1 MMTKQAFDSLRNR
14 LKYEKLAG
22 KHMELQAEYEALRD
36 SLQTND
42 FPPGR
47 SKVGTLTN
55 SYLMAS
61 TTVSSYTNITG
72 LRGHQSGF
80 RYFQTRKDN
89 VLSSPRT
96 FVKFGRH
103 PYMYPLLSAS
113 MLTGDGMIS
122 ALSTIRL
129 PVYG

>member
-1 MMTKQAFDSLRNR
+1 MLLLYFEGLGSHKIEQFIRKCACFFLFQEKYEAMMTKQAFDSLRNR

-47 SKVGTLTN
+47 SKVGTLEN

-61 TTVSSYTNITG
+61 TT
-72 LRGHQSGF
+72 
-80 RYFQTRKDN
+80 
-89 VLSSPRT
+89 LSS
-96 FVKFGRH
+96 
-103 PYMYPLLSAS
+103 
-113 MLTGDGMIS
+113 
-122 ALSTIRL
+122 
-129 PVYG
+129 